1 MKNPGVIV
9 LLIVSCLF
17 LGLLTGFFWG
27 RNFDPDPILVSR
39 LPESTAADVP
49 TDTTS
54 PTNDIP
60 LIDINTATLEQL
72 DTLPG
77 IGPVLAQRIIDYREE
92 NGPFSDLSQLT
103 LVNGIGIDRLNNIS
117 SYLII
122 GGIS

>member
-1 MKNPGVIV
+1 MKNPGIIV

-39 LPESTAADVP
+39 LPDSTAADVP

-77 IGPVLAQRIIDYREE
+77 IGPVLAQRIIDYRED